1 VLIIGITTLVV
12 GESMKLKSN
21 DKVKVVPTSYL
32 NELYTSHVGGD
43 GKIVEEVPDSEC
55 RTPYVKDYVVKI
67 GRTKY
72 VFPEYS
78 LEK

>member
-1 VLIIGITTLVV
+1 V
-12 GESMKLKSN
+12 GESMKLKVN
-21 DKVKVVPTSYL
+21 DKVKVIPTLYL
-32 NELYTSHVGGD
+32 NELYTSHVGGK
-43 GKIVEEVPDSEC
+43 GEIVEEVPDSAC

-67 GRTKY
+67 GRTKH

>member
-1 VLIIGITTLVV
+1 
-12 GESMKLKSN
+12 MKLKVN

-32 NELYTSHVGGD
+32 NEIYTSHVGGE
-43 GKIVEEVPDSEC
+43 GKIVGEVTDSEC

-72 VFPEYS
+72 VIPEYS